1 MPWEQVRHSQTIP
14 YENTWANMN
23 NIQEKDW
30 AEDDWHGHTG
40 IDSSCD
46 YCIVNGEI
54 EKKPKGVSEVGENKK
69 DAGEQQ

>member
-1 MPWEQVRHSQTIP
+1 
-14 YENTWANMN
+14 MN

-46 YCIVNGEI
+46 YCIVNGEDGKTPSNATQA
-54 EKKPKGVSEVGENKK
+54 ETGKNKNSGS
-69 DAGEQQ
+69 DPELATSTA

>member
-1 MPWEQVRHSQTIP
+1 
-14 YENTWANMN
+14 MN

-46 YCIVNGEI
+46 YCIVNGE
-54 EKKPKGVSEVGENKK
+54 VGKMPSNATQAETGKNKK
-69 DAGEQQ
+69 DGSDPELATSTA

>member
-1 MPWEQVRHSQTIP
+1 
-14 YENTWANMN
+14 MN

-46 YCIVNGEI
+46 FCIVNKEI
-54 EKKPKGVSEVGENKK
+54 ENIPKDTPEVDENKE
-69 DAGEQQ
+69 GNQ